1 MYEPVDY
8 TQVLCIDDKSLANI
22 TTRKLNQ
29 LLKGVNKEEKKKIV
43 AKRRRI
49 KNRGKLLN
57 K

>member
-8 TQVLCIDDKSLANI
+8 TQALCIDDKSLANI

-49 KNRGKLLN
+49 KNRGK
-57 K
+57 